1 MTTSS
6 ARRERNHV
14 TERMRTLASRV
25 ILTVAFFH
33 QGATIPVV
41 VLAGFEHRYY
51 LMKGLASQAVKEGFV
66 LRSFQEY

>member
-1 MTTSS
+1 
-6 ARRERNHV
+6 
-14 TERMRTLASRV
+14 MRTLASRV

-33 QGATIPVV
+33 QDATIPVV